1 MYGTVQAC
9 PSQSSCAWRRPRS
22 LLLFC
27 RAGTQSEVAGI
38 VLGCNHS
45 FYCVLLPS
53 MPKVPAK
60 NLKIVKAN
68 SGEFNS
74 QKRALRKHGLKF
86 PKRGES
92 QATSLED
99 TWFWVGDPPW
109 LQDSKSGQNSLKTA
123 LTAAVS
129 VSMLGVKRSPAGS
142 GPSEL
147 SHPAGCCFALF
158 DAPHSAHLCPLP
170 PKWGGMEAPPKL
182 YLQAW
187 EERLLWNHQDT
198 TRLGSCLKP
207 NCQRLHK
214 ASTCYTPL
222 HLTTSFSSCHGQN
235 LPQSAAATSQPS
247 QLPFYN
253 HQGESSA
260 GGCDRL
266 LDWLC
271 GQKKVG
277 SSSLAPNCSDNTPET
292 KLACKSLEGL
302 RHQAP
307 HNSTNPF
314 QAVSWLRNQTANK
327 AAWKSLG
334 DVSPREDMPGFS
346 DPSTLFPKMDHCLF
360 QFGAWHLLGLLN
372 RNRCSCYLLMLH
384 IDGEAASRQGFLR
397 LRHSPNGRD
406 VIQIITILILGP

>member
-1 MYGTVQAC
+1 MMRVGPADNVWHS
-9 PSQSSCAWRRPRS
+9 PSMSKPIQLCLKKASVIAPFMPRR
-22 LLLFC
+22 
-27 RAGTQSEVAGI
+27 TQSEVAGI

-60 NLKIVKAN
+60 NLKAVKAN

-99 TWFWVGDPPW
+99 TWLSRWSSLTTGFQVRPELFEYLDRSHRSSQCVDVGGQAFSRRMLLRLVWCTSLSSAPITSVALKPPRHY
-109 LQDSKSGQNSLKTA
+109 Q
-123 LTAAVS
+123 
-129 VSMLGVKRSPAGS
+129 AG
-142 GPSEL
+142 EL
-147 SHPAGCCFALF
+147 SQAKL
-158 DAPHSAHLCPLP
+158 SASAQSQHVH
-170 PKWGGMEAPPKL
+170 WV
-182 YLQAW
+182 
-187 EERLLWNHQDT
+187 
-198 TRLGSCLKP
+198 
-207 NCQRLHK
+207 
-214 ASTCYTPL
+214 CYTPL
-222 HLTTSFSSCHGQN
+222 HLTTSFSSGHGQN

-271 GQKKVG
+271 GQKQVA
-277 SSSLAPNCSDNTPET
+277 SSSLAPNCSDNTPPET
-292 KLACKSLEGL
+292 KLACTSLKGL

-334 DVSPREDMPGFS
+334 DVSPREDMPGFP

-372 RNRCSCYLLMLH
+372 RNQCSCYLLMPH